1 MTDCIFCKIVAGE
14 IPCKKV
20 YEDKNSL
27 AFLDINPRNPGH
39 ALVIPKKH
47 IQDIFSISE
56 GEASELIKTVRR
68 VAIGVRKAVDAKGIS
83 ITQSNGQLA
92 GQLVPHMHFH
102 VIPRTEAEKGLGL
115 EGVLPVKQEEE
126 AAMDSM
132 ARKIASSIPKGGP
145 AEPKPSES
153 EKPETP
159 KEEPKKKAPVAK
171 RPDTPE
177 KQDINF
183 DF

>member
-1 MTDCIFCKIVAGE
+1 MTECIFCKIVAGE

-20 YEDKNSL
+20 YEDKGSL

-39 ALVIPKKH
+39 TLVIPRKH
-47 IQDIFSISE
+47 VQDIFSISE
-56 GEASELIKTVRR
+56 GDAAELIKAIRR
-68 VAIGVRKAVDAKGIS
+68 VAIGVQKATDAKGIS

-102 VIPRTEAEKGLGL
+102 IIPRTEAEKGIGL
-115 EGVLPVKQEEE
+115 EGVLPVKQQDEPSMD
-126 AAMDSM
+126 AMVK
-132 ARKIASSIPKGGP
+132 KISGSIPKGNPGNPAPGP
-145 AEPKPSES
+145 SQ
-153 EKPETP
+153 EKPKEPEKKET
-159 KEEPKKKAPVAK
+159 PVAK
-171 RPDTPE
+171 RPDSPE